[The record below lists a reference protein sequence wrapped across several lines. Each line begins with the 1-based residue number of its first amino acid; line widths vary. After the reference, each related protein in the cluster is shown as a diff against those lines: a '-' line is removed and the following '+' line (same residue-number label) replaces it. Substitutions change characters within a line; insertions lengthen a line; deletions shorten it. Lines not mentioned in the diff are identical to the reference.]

1 MKKIDRALVV
11 LFVIYAF
18 MHVVLLLLRDET
30 QVFWYVY
37 TGLLLFSSLGYIFYE
52 RNITSKRLM
61 TSIGVGLITSVII
74 ILIYHV
80 LLQMNIA
87 LSFNALLGELVAMG
101 VYYKWQLIITLVVA
115 VPLHELFMRALM
127 QDNLSRYMHSVA
139 AAVISSLLSALLFS
153 YAVNLKVVAMLLIIQ
168 LVLSFSYLY
177 TKRLITPVLGA
188 VIAIIALIIIY
199 GQ

>member
-1 MKKIDRALVV
+1 MKKIDRALIV
-11 LFVIYAF
+11 LFAIYAF

-61 TSIGVGLITSVII
+61 TSIGVGVITSVII

-87 LSFNALLGELVAMG
+87 LSFTALLSELVAMG

-115 VPLHELFMRALM
+115 VPLHELFMRALL
-127 QDNLSRYMHSVA
+127 QDNLSRYMHPVV

-153 YAVNLKVVAMLLIIQ
+153 YAVNLNVGAMLLIIQ
-168 LVLSFSYLY
+168 LILSFSYLY

-188 VIAIIALIIIY
+188 VIAIMALIIIY

>member
-11 LFVIYAF
+11 LFAIYAF
-18 MHVVLLLLRDET
+18 MHVVLLLLHDEA

-61 TSIGVGLITSVII
+61 TSIGVGLISSVII

-127 QDNLSRYMHSVA
+127 QDNLSRYMYPVA

>member
-1 MKKIDRALVV
+1 MKKIDRALAV
-11 LFVIYAF
+11 LFAIYAF

-61 TSIGVGLITSVII
+61 TSISVGLITSVII

-127 QDNLSRYMHSVA
+127 QDNLSRYMHPVA
-139 AAVISSLLSALLFS
+139 AAAISSLLSALLFS

-177 TKRLITPVLGA
+177 TKRLITPVFGA

>member
-1 MKKIDRALVV
+1 MKKIDRALIV
-11 LFVIYAF
+11 LFAIYAF

-61 TSIGVGLITSVII
+61 TSIGVGVITSVII
-74 ILIYHV
+74 ILIYYV

-87 LSFNALLGELVAMG
+87 LSFTALLSELVAMG

-115 VPLHELFMRALM
+115 VPLHELFMRALL
-127 QDNLSRYMHSVA
+127 QDNLSRYMHPVA

-153 YAVNLKVVAMLLIIQ
+153 YAVNIKVVAMLLIIQ
-168 LVLSFSYLY
+168 LILSFSYLY

>member
-1 MKKIDRALVV
+1 MKKIDRALAV
-11 LFVIYAF
+11 LFAIYAF

-87 LSFNALLGELVAMG
+87 LSFTALLGELVAMG

-127 QDNLSRYMHSVA
+127 QDNLSRYMHPVA
-139 AAVISSLLSALLFS
+139 AVVISSLLSALLFS
-153 YAVNLKVVAMLLIIQ
+153 YAVNIKVVAMLLIIQ

>member
-1 MKKIDRALVV
+1 MKKIDRALAV
-11 LFVIYAF
+11 LFAIYAF

-87 LSFNALLGELVAMG
+87 LSFTALLGELVAMG

-127 QDNLSRYMHSVA
+127 QDNLSRYMYPVA

-153 YAVNLKVVAMLLIIQ
+153 YAVNIKVVAMLLIIQ